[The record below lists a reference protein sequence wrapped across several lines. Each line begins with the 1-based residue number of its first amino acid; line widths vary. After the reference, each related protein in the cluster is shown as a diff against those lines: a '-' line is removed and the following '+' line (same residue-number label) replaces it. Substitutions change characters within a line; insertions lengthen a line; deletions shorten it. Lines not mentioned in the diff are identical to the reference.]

1 MTAEL
6 AATRDGRITGLR
18 AHVLADHGAFD
29 ACADPTKWPAGF
41 FNICTG
47 SYDIPTAH
55 VAVDGVYTNKAPGG
69 VAYRCSFRVTE
80 AAYMIERAIDILAK
94 KLGMD
99 PVELRLKNFRSE
111 EHTSEL
117 QSLMRIS
124 YAVFCLQ
131 KKKNK

>member
-1 MTAEL
+1 MGNRSATAFARDYHMTAEL

-69 VAYRCSFRVTE
+69 VAYRCSSRVTA
-80 AAYMIERAIDILAK
+80 AAYMIQPIGRAAWGER
-94 KLGMD
+94 GG
-99 PVELRLKNFRSE
+99 
-111 EHTSEL
+111 
-117 QSLMRIS
+117 Q
-124 YAVFCLQ
+124 YG
-131 KKKNK
+131 

>member
-1 MTAEL
+1 MENLSATAFARDYHMTAEL

-55 VAVDGVYTNKAPGG
+55 VAVDG
-69 VAYRCSFRVTE
+69 S
-80 AAYMIERAIDILAK
+80 
-94 KLGMD
+94 
-99 PVELRLKNFRSE
+99 SE

-124 YAVFCLQ
+124 YAVFCL
-131 KKKNK
+131 KKKNT